1 MKPLKILC
9 VALSAAVL
17 FAFTACKN
25 GSDDDDTSSFVAV
38 TSISG
43 VSTSVLVN
51 KPLTLTGTVNP
62 ANATNKTIIWSVT
75 NPGTTNAVINENT
88 LTATATGTVSVL
100 ATIKNGKTSNTDY
113 TVSISIRIVPFVP
126 VTSITGIP
134 LTSYPGRNLSL
145 TGTVNPSD
153 ATNKTISWSVENAG
167 TTNASI
173 TGNSLTTTALGTVTV
188 KATITNGL
196 SETSDYTQ
204 TSDITIIEPPQSMQ
218 FVSDMKIGW
227 NLGNTFDGHSN
238 LMPSEGAWQSNR
250 QVTRALIQ
258 AVADQGFGAVRIPV
272 TWGQKLHTQLRYPV
286 DSSDFTLT
294 VPQIEAL
301 TLDAA
306 WLNRIEEVAGWVNDA
321 GMKAI
326 INIHHDGADSSH
338 WLSVKTAH
346 LSGANKDKI
355 DAIYRTLWTRIANK
369 FKDTG
374 DYLLFEAFNE
384 LHDGSWGNGN
394 AAQHSRVNELNQ
406 IFVNT
411 VRATGGENT
420 NRFLVIPGWV
430 TRPSVT
436 VSALVLPA
444 DTVQD
449 RLIVTIHYYDPYA
462 FTGDA
467 SWSTWG
473 SKANTTSSNN
483 WANEPFVRNTFDS
496 VRNKFIN
503 NGVPVIIGE
512 YGAVRQSGAEGKA
525 HRKYYMEYVTKYAHD
540 CGFIPFY
547 WDNGSEK
554 AGGSEAFGLFS
565 RVSPHVLLADAQDII
580 TVMMKAVN
588 DNYSLSSITPP

>member
-1 MKPLKILC
+1 MKPLKLLYI
-9 VALSAAVL
+9 ALSAAVI

-25 GSDDDDTSSFVAV
+25 GSEDNNDSSFIAV

-43 VSTSVLVN
+43 VPTSGLVN

-62 ANATNKTIIWSVT
+62 ANATNKTIIWSVA
-75 NPGTTNAVINENT
+75 NAGTTNAVINENI
-88 LTATATGTVSVL
+88 LTATATGKVTVL
-100 ATIKNGKTSNTDY
+100 ATIRNGKSNNTDY
-113 TVSISIRIVPFVP
+113 TVGIPVTIAAFVP
-126 VTSITGIP
+126 VTSITGVPPTGYI
-134 LTSYPGRNLSL
+134 GRSLSL
-145 TGTVNPSD
+145 TGTVNPSN
-153 ATNKTISWSVENAG
+153 ATNKTISWSVDNAG

-173 TGNSLTTTALGTVTV
+173 TGNTLTASALGTVTV
-188 KATITNGL
+188 KATITNGA

-204 TSDITIIEPPQSMQ
+204 TSAITITEPPQSMQ

-238 LMPSEGAWQSNR
+238 LMPSEGAWQSGR
-250 QVTRALIQ
+250 TVTKALIN
-258 AVADQGFGAVRIPV
+258 AVAAQGFGAVRIPV
-272 TWGQKLHTQLRYPV
+272 TWGQKLHTQLRYSV
-286 DSSDFTLT
+286 DNAGFTLT

-326 INIHHDGADSSH
+326 INIHHDGADSSY

-346 LSGANKDKI
+346 LSGTNKDKI
-355 DAIYRTLWTRIANK
+355 DAIYRTLWTQIANK

-384 LHDGSWGNGN
+384 LHDGSWGDGN
-394 AAQHSRVNELNQ
+394 SAQRSRVNELNQ

-411 VRATGGENT
+411 VRATGGENAT
-420 NRFLVIPGWV
+420 RFLVIPGWV

-436 VSALVLPA
+436 VSSLVLPV
-444 DTVQD
+444 DTAQD

-496 VRNKFIN
+496 VKNKFIN

-512 YGAVRQSGAEGKA
+512 YGAVRQSSTEGKA

-565 RVSPHVLLADAQDII
+565 RVSPHGLLADAQDII